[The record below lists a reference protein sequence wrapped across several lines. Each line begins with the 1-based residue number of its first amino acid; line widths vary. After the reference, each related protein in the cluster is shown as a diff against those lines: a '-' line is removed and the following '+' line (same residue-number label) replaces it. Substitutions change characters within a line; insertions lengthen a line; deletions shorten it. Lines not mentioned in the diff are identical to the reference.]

1 MQGKAWL
8 AREATERNF
17 KENANNYGILHLAMH
32 GLLNDQDS
40 MFSKLLF
47 IQNDTL
53 EDGFLNAAEIYDLN
67 AQLAVLSACNTASRK
82 INRGEGIMSLSRAFM
97 YAGCPSIVASLW
109 KAPDAATSKIMVH
122 FYENLNKGLTKSEAI
137 RQAKLAYLEDNPGIS
152 SHPFFWSTFVA
163 IGDMQPIEKNNFWQ
177 SVWWQ
182 ILLVVFFTALVFLL
196 VRKVMGR

>member
-32 GLLNDQDS
+32 GLLNDQDP

-53 EDGFLNAAEIYDLN
+53 EGGFLNAAEIYDLN
-67 AQLAVLSACNTASRK
+67 AQLAVISACNTASGK

-152 SHPFFWSTFVA
+152 SHPFF
-163 IGDMQPIEKNNFWQ
+163 
-177 SVWWQ
+177 
-182 ILLVVFFTALVFLL
+182 
-196 VRKVMGR
+196 